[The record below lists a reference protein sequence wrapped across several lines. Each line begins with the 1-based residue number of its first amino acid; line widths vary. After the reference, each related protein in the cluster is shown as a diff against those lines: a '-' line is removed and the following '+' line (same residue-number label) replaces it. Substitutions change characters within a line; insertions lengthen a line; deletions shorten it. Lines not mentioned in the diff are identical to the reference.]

1 MLVDVGL
8 TALLADCNGSGGIVS
23 CDNGGIVFGPEH
35 TSAALSGHT
44 AALSD
49 CNGSGGIVGCDNG
62 GVVSGPQHSS
72 VHTAA
77 LSDCN
82 GSGAIHLIR
91 NCISRNIFDDEP

>member
-1 MLVDVGL
+1 MVTRAKQDEPSSVPKYLMKRQPSVHFMARQCTQVL
-8 TALLADCNGSGGIVS
+8 HASGIK
-23 CDNGGIVFGPEH
+23 
-35 TSAALSGHT
+35 TT
-44 AALSD
+44 ALSD
-49 CNGSGGIVGCDNG
+49 CNGSGG
-62 GVVSGPQHSS
+62 VVSGPQHSP